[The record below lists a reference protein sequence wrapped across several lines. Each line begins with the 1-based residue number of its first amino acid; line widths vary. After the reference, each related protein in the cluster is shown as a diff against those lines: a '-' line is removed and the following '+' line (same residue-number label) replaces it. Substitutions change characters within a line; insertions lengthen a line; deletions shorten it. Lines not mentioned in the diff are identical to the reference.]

1 MESLFGEKHNVNA
14 AATRELGAVIDD
26 NPSGTPPTN
35 EAESETSSDEESCAG
50 TDICSDDERDVPAA
64 GSDGQR
70 GVEREA
76 GSGVE
81 REAEPH
87 APHAAP
93 FAGARNDRRD
103 DAFVGGADAGT
114 GSRNAGRAAD
124 HVAGGA
130 TDAGGSSENNRAID
144 GDEPEFRFDSYSP
157 PPPPSTAN
165 RSSENVGDRVQAE
178 FEPEALVMYNEL
190 GLSDEDLRD
199 LQSRLV
205 AEQNCVVPDHQQAAP
220 PHAARTNTKKQSQK
234 RSSSKVSGSKK
245 NIKQEKEDNAQACTD
260 TNYAD
265 RGTIRGFRVKK
276 TRSSRKQHMETAF
289 RSQLRTQRTRRSE
302 MLYLNGVS
310 NKKRTKRTSDT
321 CDGSKNRKR
330 PSESKKP
337 CAAMSC
343 SGHLC
348 NKESSPKKSKS
359 FSASRG
365 LRPKLVSACILV
377 IACILIFAN

>member
-1 MESLFGEKHNVNA
+1 
-14 AATRELGAVIDD
+14 AVIDD
-26 NPSGTPPTN
+26 NPSGTPPAS

-50 TDICSDDERDVPAA
+50 TDIGSDDERDVPAA
-64 GSDGQR
+64 GCDGQR

-165 RSSENVGDRVQAE
+165 CSSENVGDRVQAE

-245 NIKQEKEDNAQACTD
+245 TSSKK
-260 TNYAD
+260 
-265 RGTIRGFRVKK
+265 KK
-276 TRSSRKQHMETAF
+276 TTHKRALIPTTLTEGP
-289 RSQLRTQRTRRSE
+289 SE
-302 MLYLNGVS
+302 
-310 NKKRTKRTSDT
+310 D
-321 CDGSKNRKR
+321 
-330 PSESKKP
+330 SESKNNTEQPQTAHGNRVSITMAYAENAKVRN
-337 CAAMSC
+337 A
-343 SGHLC
+343 LFKRRLEQEE
-348 NKESSPKKSKS
+348 NKENIRHVRWLQEQKATKREQEAVRRHELFMTLVQQGKQPQEIKE
-359 FSASRG
+359 FLCIAG
-365 LRPKLVSACILV
+365 LEAQTRECLYSGNRLYSDLC
-377 IACILIFAN
+377 

>member
-1 MESLFGEKHNVNA
+1 MKRRWNTYKSKFTRTLNAKRSETGMGLTQKELKAGLSIPAKLDTMCPHFARMESLFGEKRNV
-14 AATRELGAVIDD
+14 AVIGD

-50 TDICSDDERDVPAA
+50 TDICSDDERDAPAA

-93 FAGARNDRRD
+93 FAGVRNDRRD
-103 DAFVGGADAGT
+103 DAFVGGADART

-205 AEQNCVVPDHQQAAP
+205 AEQNCVVPDHQQAAL

-245 NIKQEKEDNAQACTD
+245 TSSKK
-260 TNYAD
+260 
-265 RGTIRGFRVKK
+265 KK
-276 TRSSRKQHMETAF
+276 TMHKRALIPTA
-289 RSQLRTQRTRRSE
+289 LTE
-302 MLYLNGVS
+302 G
-310 NKKRTKRTSDT
+310 
-321 CDGSKNRKR
+321 
-330 PSESKKP
+330 PSEDS
-337 CAAMSC
+337 
-343 SGHLC
+343 
-348 NKESSPKKSKS
+348 E
-359 FSASRG
+359 
-365 LRPKLVSACILV
+365 
-377 IACILIFAN
+377 